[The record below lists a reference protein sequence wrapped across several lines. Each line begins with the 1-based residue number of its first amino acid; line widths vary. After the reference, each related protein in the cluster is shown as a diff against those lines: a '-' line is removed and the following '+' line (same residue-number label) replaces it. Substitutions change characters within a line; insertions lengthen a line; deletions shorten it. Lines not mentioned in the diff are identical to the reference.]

1 MCYRLEDIIA
11 GFQSSFNCK
20 ERCQAPDEFFSGA
33 PWLVQPYTGI
43 VNVKAGTIWGA
54 GMW

>member
-1 MCYRLEDIIA
+1 MCLRLDGIIS

-33 PWLVQPYTGI
+33 PWLVQPSSGSVQI
-43 VNVKAGTIWGA
+43 RAGKSYFF
-54 GMW
+54 